1 MSAPEGGHVNL
12 NYPAQD
18 KNFKADPAHDLWFQ
32 KSLSS
37 DRVAPVKQLEE
48 LVERRIGCSS
58 GMVKDQ
64 PSLSFVSYGHI
75 VDGDLLL
82 KLQTGEYYVVPT
94 HEDGSSRFLQLVNLL
109 PELLKLSGE
118 HESVYMWVLSC
129 SLFHKYI
136 RLFSRDTSVFHHA
149 WSSCQ

>member
-1 MSAPEGGHVNL
+1 MFACEEGHVNL

-18 KNFKADPAHDLWFQ
+18 TKFQTNPAHDLRSQ
-32 KSLSS
+32 KSFNS
-37 DRVAPVKQLEE
+37 DSVAPVKQLEE

-64 PSLSFVSYGHI
+64 PSLSFVPYEHT
-75 VDGDLLL
+75 VDGDLPL

-94 HEDGSSRFLQLVNLL
+94 HEDGSNYFLQLVNLL

>member
-1 MSAPEGGHVNL
+1 MSASEEGQVNL

-18 KNFKADPAHDLWFQ
+18 KNFQANPAHDLWIQ
-32 KSLSS
+32 KSLNS

-48 LVERRIGCSS
+48 LVDRMIGSSS

-64 PSLSFVSYGHI
+64 PSLSFVSYGRT

-94 HEDGSSRFLQLVNLL
+94 HEDGTSKFFQLVNVL

-129 SLFHKYI
+129 SLLHKHI
-136 RLFSRDTSVFHHA
+136 RLFSRDVSVFHHA